1 MTQPGS
7 AIPPVTEQ
15 TVARWAV
22 AWLSEVHAFH
32 TDSDEDLL
40 GRLDSLALTEL
51 LVACEAR
58 FGLWLGDG
66 FTLDVL
72 ATVGSLAEHV
82 ASVAIRGSDRLWFR
96 SVPGTPVGPD
106 LMNDLTRRLGPAGVV
121 ARTAADEMALGIG
134 RGESNRTSSSEPLS
148 AQRPISSGSGSVLA
162 IGAAADAIRRFVAR
176 LDDATAALEAIPV
189 WYPMA
194 TNSAVGVDHPQAV
207 ASGLTDGHLAHAA
220 CLQLLAE
227 LPGSHDAVYAGLG
240 YAYRHEPSR
249 RFDLRGR
256 LEAYRVYEVVVTGSD
271 VFRGQMWDAL
281 RDLTDRQLAALAEG
295 SWVEAHDGFTPGMS
309 RKLEWQWAEGRDKVP
324 FASLNDHGN
333 TFVAADAGSFCL
345 GIGVDRLA
353 GIGLLG

>member
-1 MTQPGS
+1 MPAVTQES
-7 AIPPVTEQ
+7 VAHWAI
-15 TVARWAV
+15 
-22 AWLSEVHAFH
+22 AWLSDVHAFD
-32 TDSDEDLL
+32 TDRDEDLL

-58 FGLWLGDG
+58 FGLRLGDG
-66 FTLDVL
+66 FGLDVL
-72 ATVGSLAEHV
+72 ATVGSLAEHAAKV
-82 ASVAIRGSDRLWFR
+82 AVRGSARLWFR

-106 LMNDLTRRLGPAGVV
+106 LLKDLTRRLGPAGVV
-121 ARTAADEMALGIG
+121 ARVTSDEMALGIG
-134 RGESNRTSSSEPLS
+134 RDESDRTSGNEPLS
-148 AQRPISSGSGSVLA
+148 AQRPMSSGAGSVLA
-162 IGAAADAIRRFVAR
+162 IGATADAIRRFVAR
-176 LDDATAALEAIPV
+176 LDAATAALGAIPV

-194 TNSAVGVDHPQAV
+194 TNSPVGVDHPQTV

-227 LPGSHDAVYAGLG
+227 LPGAPDAVYAGLG

-249 RFDLRGR
+249 RFDPQGR

-271 VFRGQMWDAL
+271 VFRGRMWNAL
-281 RDLTDRQLAALAEG
+281 RDLTNTQLTKLAAGGWA
-295 SWVEAHDGFTPGMS
+295 EAHDGFTPGMS
-309 RKLEWQWAEGRDKVP
+309 RKFEWRWAEGRGHVP

-333 TFVAADAGSFCL
+333 TFVAGAGSFCL